1 MGFGKNVSVLMGSNF
16 NDNKGNATAYI
27 TYDNQ
32 GAALQSKFDY
42 SACAL
47 SPVSAT
53 QLACVGSGTAAKN
66 GAGGHFYA
74 STANGHSFIHHT
86 VDGLTGQFR
95 PLNGGD
101 DYNYGP
107 LNYYQTPNERWT
119 AGAFLNY
126 DVNSHINVYM
136 NVMYM
141 NNSSR
146 RRRSPRAA
154 TSSRIRSSRAPIRC

>member
-1 MGFGKNVSVLMGSNF
+1 MGSNF
-16 NDNKGNATAYI
+16 TDNKGNVTAYV

-53 QLACVGSGTAAKN
+53 QLGCVGSGTAAKN

-95 PLNGGD
+95 PI
-101 DYNYGP
+101 
-107 LNYYQTPNERWT
+107 
-119 AGAFLNY
+119 GAQ
-126 DVNSHINVYM
+126 
-136 NVMYM
+136 
-141 NNSSR
+141 R
-146 RRRSPRAA
+146 RL
-154 TSSRIRSSRAPIRC
+154 